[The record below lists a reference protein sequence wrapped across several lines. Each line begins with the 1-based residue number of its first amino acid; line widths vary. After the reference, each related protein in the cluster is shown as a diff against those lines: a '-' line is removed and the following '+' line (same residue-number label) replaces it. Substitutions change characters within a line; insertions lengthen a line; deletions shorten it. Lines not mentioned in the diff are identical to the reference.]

1 MARRKRTLVP
11 IRHARLEIVP
21 MIDVMMFLL
30 VFFVMIALSMIPNAG
45 LSVDLPSAATA
56 STLPTNQLV
65 VALGKDGVLHTD
77 GQALLVSDLVAR
89 LAARDVKITSVVI
102 AADRGVD
109 FQHVMEVMDAVRGA
123 GVKNIGLATKTE

>member
-1 MARRKRTLVP
+1 MARRKRALLP
-11 IRHARLEIVP
+11 IRRARLEIVP

-56 STLPTNQLV
+56 STLPTSQLV
-65 VALGKDGVLHTD
+65 VALSKDGVLHAD
-77 GQALLVSDLVAR
+77 GQALSASDLAAR
-89 LAARDVKITSVVI
+89 LAARDVKTTSVVI

-123 GVKNIGLATKTE
+123 GVKDIGLATKAE